1 MVEKKSQ
8 TENGRFVPESED
20 REFWFSTL
28 VADDSHDYDVNKA
41 FDRFVSRTHKERHRV
56 FSLSKIFYGA
66 AAVVLALVV
75 SSISY
80 WYGERQVESQ
90 FADVS
95 VEAPLGAKT
104 RLVLPDG
111 TLVWLNAGSK
121 IIYSQGF
128 GVRDRNLWLSGEAYF
143 EVKKNE
149 KLPFDV
155 TTKELDVTVLGTK
168 FNFRNYDDD
177 EEVTVDLLEGKVQLE
192 NHVKTMDKC
201 YLSPSEKVTLNKQT
215 GDMVIIPAKTE
226 NAKEWTDDKL
236 LFDEMPLEDI
246 VKELNRSYNVKIRVV
261 DKSLLDDR
269 FYAQFNKKELTIYNV
284 LDIITATNQLA
295 YKVEGDSILLYAK

>member
-1 MVEKKSQ
+1 MVEEKSKM
-8 TENGRFVPESED
+8 ENGRFIPESED

-41 FDRFVSRTHKERHRV
+41 FDRFVSRTHKERRRV
-56 FSLSKIFYGA
+56 FPLSRIFYGA
-66 AAVVLALVV
+66 AAVVLVLVV

-80 WYGERQVESQ
+80 WYGRQQVESQ

-111 TLVWLNAGSK
+111 SLVWLNAGSK

-128 GVRDRNLWLSGEAYF
+128 GVRDRNLWLNGEAYF
-143 EVKKNE
+143 EVEKNE
-149 KLPFDV
+149 KLPFAV

-215 GDMVIIPAKTE
+215 GDMVIIPSKTE
-226 NAKEWTDDKL
+226 NVKEWTNDKL
-236 LFDEMPLEDI
+236 LFDEMPLRDI
-246 VKELNRSYNVKIRVV
+246 VRELNRIYDVNICIM
-261 DKSLLDDR
+261 DDQLADVC
-269 FYAQFNKKELTIYNV
+269 FYAQFDKKVHSIYHV
-284 LDIITATNQLA
+284 LDIITATNRLE
-295 YKVEGDSILLYAK
+295 YKMEGDKILLYIK